1 MKKKSKETPRSS
13 SLIPTP
19 TDLKTLINDHSLFFD
34 KLVQLIPAQYYLST
48 DDDNKPWYQGLSKA
62 AKASAKHQTRENIKK
77 ARRARLDPE
86 NSQKTTLDILKKKI
100 QTEEKVQALSSSS
113 SVTYEELQQRLQ
125 AKLVELRSN
134 RGQGKRSV
142 IDRKRKRDDYFDD
155 VEAVGDGSQLVREG
169 GNVDIDKE
177 VEAAAEGIEFGK
189 LRIDNEVGGR
199 DKKRNKGS
207 KAVELERARKLE
219 EAKKDPEKGE
229 VVAKQHSWKA
239 ATSRAMGIKV
249 HDSTKILKESIKKD
263 KKRHEKNASKWK
275 ERVESKDKL
284 SKEKQ
289 QKRAGNIAERAKQK
303 KDRKIAKREKKL
315 MRPGFEGRKQGYIN
329 GDKFCNIFF
338 PFFVIELTIILRQY
352 LLRSTNVV
360 FTVKGRTVVI
370 EQSYGA
376 PKVTKDGVTVAK
388 SIEFKDKV
396 KNIGASL
403 VKQITISKDD
413 TVVLDGAGEK
423 KSIEERCE
431 QIRSS
436 IELSTS
442 DYYKEKFQERLAK
455 LSGGVAVLKIGGASE
470 TEVRIVPGGGVALL
484 YAAKELE
491 KLPTANFDHKIGV
504 QIIQN
509 ALKMPVHTIATNAG
523 VEGAVVVGK
532 LLEQDDLDLGYDAA
546 KGAYVDMV
554 KAGIIDPLKVIRT
567 ALVDA
572 ASVSS
577 LMTTTEAIVVELP
590 KDDKDVPMGGGM
602 GGMGG
607 MDY

>member
-1 MKKKSKETPRSS
+1 MKKKTKQTPSSS

-19 TDLKTLINDHSLFFD
+19 ADLKTLISDHSLFFD

-100 QTEEKVQALSSSS
+100 ETTNEEEKVLLKSKALSSS

-142 IDRKRKRDDYFDD
+142 IDRKRRRDDDFDD
-155 VEAVGDGSQLVREG
+155 VEAVGDGSQLVKDE

-199 DKKRNKGS
+199 DKKRKKGS

-275 ERVESKDKL
+275 DRVESKEKF

-329 GDKFCNIFF
+329 GDK
-338 PFFVIELTIILRQY
+338 
-352 LLRSTNVV
+352 
-360 FTVKGRTVVI
+360 
-370 EQSYGA
+370 
-376 PKVTKDGVTVAK
+376 
-388 SIEFKDKV
+388 
-396 KNIGASL
+396 
-403 VKQITISKDD
+403 
-413 TVVLDGAGEK
+413 
-423 KSIEERCE
+423 
-431 QIRSS
+431 
-436 IELSTS
+436 
-442 DYYKEKFQERLAK
+442 
-455 LSGGVAVLKIGGASE
+455 
-470 TEVRIVPGGGVALL
+470 
-484 YAAKELE
+484 
-491 KLPTANFDHKIGV
+491 
-504 QIIQN
+504 
-509 ALKMPVHTIATNAG
+509 
-523 VEGAVVVGK
+523 
-532 LLEQDDLDLGYDAA
+532 
-546 KGAYVDMV
+546 
-554 KAGIIDPLKVIRT
+554 
-567 ALVDA
+567 
-572 ASVSS
+572 
-577 LMTTTEAIVVELP
+577 
-590 KDDKDVPMGGGM
+590 
-602 GGMGG
+602 
-607 MDY
+607 